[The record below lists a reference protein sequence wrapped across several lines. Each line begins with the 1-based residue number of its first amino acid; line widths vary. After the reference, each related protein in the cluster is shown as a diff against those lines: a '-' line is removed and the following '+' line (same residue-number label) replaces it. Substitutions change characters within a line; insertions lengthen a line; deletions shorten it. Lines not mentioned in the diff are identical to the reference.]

1 MRPPISELT
10 LAIGPLGT
18 WEMVIIAVLLLILGV
33 IAGSVIFLVI
43 YLNKKK

>member
-1 MRPPISELT
+1 MQTPLSPT

-18 WEMVIIAVLLLILGV
+18 WEMVIIAVLLLIMGLVVGGV
-33 IAGSVIFLVI
+33 VMLVI

>member
-1 MRPPISELT
+1 MNIRLPST

-18 WEMVIIAVLLLILGV
+18 WEMVVIAVLLLIVGLAVGGV
-33 IAGSVIFLVI
+33 VILVI

>member
-1 MRPPISELT
+1 MDIRFPST

-18 WEMVIIAVLLLILGV
+18 WEMVIIAVLLLIMGSMVGGV
-33 IAGSVIFLVI
+33 VMLVI